1 VKRKEI
7 RIANIFKEKAKNT
20 ISRKITWEAIN
31 FIDSTILLASE
42 LAEALSSYFQLNLES
57 N

>member
-42 LAEALSSYFQLNLES
+42 LAEALSSYFSIKIL
-57 N
+57 